1 MGSFH
6 FHNNALR
13 GSPERLRNL
22 FEVTQSVAKLEL
34 EMLLGSWLERSSA
47 FGTSSFPVLTCR
59 PRRGAAVLGPL
70 SVAAR

>member
-13 GSPERLRNL
+13 GRPERLRNL
-22 FEVTQSVAKLEL
+22 FEVTQSVAKPEL
-34 EMLLGSWLERSSA
+34 ETLLGSWLEKSSA
-47 FGTSSFPVLTCR
+47 FSTSSFLVRTCR
-59 PRRGAAVLGPL
+59 LRRGAAILGPL